1 MNKKIYKLV
10 LASVFCAL
18 VFTLTW
24 VSFPAPAIG
33 NVNMGDCMVILCAC
47 ILGGPYAVAAAAL
60 GAALCDLASAYAI
73 YAPGT
78 LVIKALM
85 VLVILLMRKFVFKKD
100 NLLSVII
107 PGACAEVM
115 MIVGYFAYEALV
127 LGYGFGAIANAPFNA
142 IQGAIGLIA
151 ASLLYSVLKKAGILK
166 VITENRNR

>member
-10 LASVFCAL
+10 LAAVFCAL

-24 VSFPAPAIG
+24 ISFPAPSIG
-33 NVNMGDCMVILCAC
+33 NVNVGDCMVILCGC
-47 ILGGPYAVAAAAL
+47 VLGGPYAVAAAAL
-60 GAALCDLASAYAI
+60 GAALCDLASGYAI

-115 MIVGYFAYEALV
+115 MIVGYFIYESLI

-142 IQGAIGLIA
+142 IQGVIGLVVA
-151 ASLLYSVLKKAGILK
+151 TLLFSVLKKAGILRM
-166 VITENRNR
+166 VAENKNR